1 MIFKSSSDD
10 EKEDFFDSI
19 PAEEEKKPELKPEDP
34 LYWEQ
39 EESRWEH
46 LKPRRRIPVWLWVG
60 CAVVVAGLCV
70 AIYLRFFSPY
80 IDDATQYG
88 YVDHVERRGTIFKTY
103 EGVLIPYKELLDTTR
118 IYQRDFI
125 FSAANAEIGKKLVDF
140 QDSGLPVRVRYK
152 KYYATVP
159 WRGASKIIVI
169 DVDTAAAER
178 ILPPE
183 FAPVKR

>member
-19 PAEEEKKPELKPEDP
+19 PAEEEKQPELKPEDP

-46 LKPRRRIPVWLWVG
+46 LNPGRRISMWFWIG
-60 CAVVVAGLCV
+60 CVIVIIALCV
-70 AIYLRFFSPY
+70 AVYLRFFSPY

-88 YVDHVERRGTIFKTY
+88 YVDHIERRGTIFKTY

-118 IYQRDFI
+118 VYQRDFI
-125 FSAANAEIGKKLVDF
+125 FSAANAEIGKRLIDF

-152 KYYATVP
+152 KYNATLP
-159 WRGASKIIVI
+159 WRGSCKIIVTE
-169 DVDTAAAER
+169 VDTAAAER

-183 FAPVKR
+183 FAHVKL